1 MFVLVSTALAVFVVE
16 ARGARVYSQYPRR
29 SGFARSAYRD
39 GDRRRGLPTRWY
51 EEISVAA

>member
-1 MFVLVSTALAVFVVE
+1 VFVLVSTALAVFVVE